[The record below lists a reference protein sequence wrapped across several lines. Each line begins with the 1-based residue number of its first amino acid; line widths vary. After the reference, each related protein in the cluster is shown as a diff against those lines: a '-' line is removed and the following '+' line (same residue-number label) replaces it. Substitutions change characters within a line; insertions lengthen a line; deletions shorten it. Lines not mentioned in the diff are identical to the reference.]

1 MLNLFFHVF
10 KKVKREATKVNSVVN
25 FNSPNTFS
33 WLSYTFKTDWIL
45 YQAMN
50 FFQVL

>member
-33 WLSYTFKTDWIL
+33 WLSMLLKLTGSSEYQGFK
-45 YQAMN
+45 QR
-50 FFQVL
+50 